1 MQSLRF
7 YQGVVT
13 IRPMFSSAS
22 QPFHPFLESA
32 FAAFFMVAF
41 LTLSTVYFAAAS
53 AADAAEQSAQV
64 TSIGAE
70 AGASPWADEGES
82 KLRLVAATTAVGEGD
97 SVSLG
102 LEFRLKPDWKIYWR
116 SPGDAG
122 LPPHLN
128 WSGSANL
135 AAAEVFWPA
144 PRRYSAY
151 GLETVGYEK
160 NVLLPVTV
168 RLQRPGRVLSLKAR
182 VDYLVCKE
190 ICIPRRADL
199 AFNLPAGDAVST
211 SFAPLIARYAA
222 LVPGPYE
229 GGELAVERV
238 EALGAGDKT
247 WLRITARSGRPFADL
262 DVFVEGQPGFWAEAP
277 KVRRLAGGRVAVLT
291 LAAGMVS
298 VATQDGGVGAASLV
312 GMPLTVT
319 LVESAADIAA
329 KNPSE
334 RALETRLTVA
344 ARTETGGLGGLLG
357 ILVIALLGGLILNL
371 MPCVLPVLSLKLLG
385 VVSHG
390 GGETGAVRR
399 SFLATSAGILFTFMA
414 LASLAV
420 GLRMA
425 GLSVGW
431 GIQFQQPVFLAAM
444 AVLLTL
450 FACNL
455 WGFFE
460 IPLPGWMG
468 DLALRHSGHSQGR
481 AHSLEGQF
489 LTGAFATLLATPC
502 SAPFLGTAIGFAMA
516 RDASET
522 YAVFFALGLGFAAP
536 YLTMVAAPQLATR
549 LPRPGPWMT
558 SLRRLLGLALALTA
572 LWLISVLAVQVSVN
586 AAANV
591 AVLLLFLGAVLWGQ
605 AGKTP
610 RIALPRLLLRLVAAL
625 LVFAVLVV
633 PGRFEEAVT
642 PPLPSDD
649 FWQPFDRA
657 AIPALVASGRVV
669 LVDVTAQ
676 WCLTCKVNKK
686 LALERDEV
694 MQLFDPLSDHGGVI
708 AMRAD
713 WTRRDDDIAAYLA
726 GFGRFGIPFNVV
738 YGPAAP
744 RGSVLPELLTPARVV
759 EAITLAREAAP
770 PN

>member
-1 MQSLRF
+1 M
-7 YQGVVT
+7 
-13 IRPMFSSAS
+13 A
-22 QPFHPFLESA
+22 
-32 FAAFFMVAF
+32 AF
-41 LTLSTVYFAAAS
+41 LTLSTIYFAAAS
-53 AADAAEQSAQV
+53 TADAAEKSAQV
-64 TSIGAE
+64 TLIE
-70 AGASPWADEGES
+70 VDVGASPWADEGES
-82 KLRLVAATTAVGEGD
+82 KLRLVAATTAVGESD

-128 WSGSANL
+128 WSGSTNL
-135 AAAEVFWPA
+135 AAAQVFWPA

-168 RLQRPGRVLSLKAR
+168 RLQRPGQALSLKAR

-190 ICIPRRADL
+190 ICIPRRTDL
-199 AFNLPAGDAVST
+199 AFNLPVGDAVST
-211 SFAPLIARYAA
+211 PFASLIARYAA
-222 LVPGPYE
+222 LVPGPHE
-229 GGELAVERV
+229 GGELTVERM

-247 WLRITARSGRPFADL
+247 RLSITARSGRPFADL
-262 DVFVEGQPGFWAEAP
+262 DVFVEGQAGFWAGAP
-277 KVRRLAGGRVAVLT
+277 KIRRLAGGRVAVLT
-291 LAAGMVS
+291 LPAGMVS
-298 VATQDGGVGAASLV
+298 AATQDDGMGGASLV

-319 LVESAADIAA
+319 LVESAVDTAA
-329 KNPSE
+329 QNTLK
-334 RALETRLTVA
+334 RALETRLTVTA
-344 ARTETGGLGGLLG
+344 KAETGGLGGLLG
-357 ILVIALLGGLILNL
+357 ILALALLGGLILNL

-385 VVSHG
+385 VVGHG

-399 SFLATSAGILFTFMA
+399 SFLATSAGILFAFMA

-431 GIQFQQPVFLAAM
+431 GIQFQQPVFLSAM

-460 IPLPGWMG
+460 ISLPGWMG

-481 AHSLEGQF
+481 VHRLEGQF

-516 RDASET
+516 RGAPET

-536 YLTMVAAPQLATR
+536 YLTIVAAPQLATR
-549 LPRPGPWMT
+549 LPRPGPWML

-572 LWLISVLAVQVSVN
+572 LWLISVLAAQVSVD
-586 AAANV
+586 AAASV
-591 AVLLLFLGAVLWGQ
+591 AVLLLALGAVLWGQ
-605 AGKTP
+605 AGEKP
-610 RIALPRLLLRLVAAL
+610 RIALPRLLLQLAVVL
-625 LVFAVLVV
+625 LVFAVLVA
-633 PGRFEEAVT
+633 PGRFEKVVT
-642 PPLPSDD
+642 PPLPPDH

-676 WCLTCKVNKK
+676 WCLTCQVNKK
-686 LALERDEV
+686 LALERGKV

-726 GFGRFGIPFNVV
+726 EFGRFGIPFNVV

-759 EAITLAREAAP
+759 EAITRAREAAP

>member
-1 MQSLRF
+1 
-7 YQGVVT
+7 
-13 IRPMFSSAS
+13 
-22 QPFHPFLESA
+22 
-32 FAAFFMVAF
+32 MVAF
-41 LTLSTVYFAAAS
+41 LTLSVIYFAAAP

-64 TSIGAE
+64 TLIKVE

-97 SVSLG
+97 SVSMG

-122 LPPHLN
+122 LPPHLD
-128 WSGSANL
+128 WRGSTNL

-168 RLQRPGRVLSLKAR
+168 QLQRPGRALSLKAR

-190 ICIPRRADL
+190 ICIPRRTDL
-199 AFNLPAGDAVST
+199 AFNLPAGDAMST

-222 LVPGPYE
+222 LVPGPHE
-229 GGELAVERV
+229 GGELAVERI
-238 EALGAGDKT
+238 EELGAGEKT
-247 WLRITARSGRPFADL
+247 RLSITARSGRPFADL
-262 DVFVEGQPGFWAEAP
+262 DVFVEGQPGFWAGAP
-277 KVRRLAGGRVAVLT
+277 KIRRLAEGRVAVLT

-298 VATQDGGVGAASLV
+298 AATQDDGMGSATLV

-319 LVESAADIAA
+319 LVESNVESTVDTAAQ
-329 KNPSE
+329 NPPE
-334 RALETRLTVA
+334 RALETRLTVV

-357 ILVIALLGGLILNL
+357 ILVIAFLGGLILNL

-385 VVSHG
+385 VVGHG

-399 SFLATSAGILFTFMA
+399 SFLATSVGILFTFMV
-414 LASLAV
+414 LASLTV
-420 GLRMA
+420 VLRMA

-431 GIQFQQPVFLAAM
+431 GIQFQQPVFLSAM

-481 AHSLEGQF
+481 AQSLGGQF

-502 SAPFLGTAIGFAMA
+502 SAPFLGTAIGFTMA
-516 RDASET
+516 RGAPET
-522 YAVFFALGLGFAAP
+522 YVVFFALGLGFAAP
-536 YLTMVAAPQLATR
+536 YLTIVAAPQLATR
-549 LPRPGPWMT
+549 LPRPGPWMV
-558 SLRRLLGLALALTA
+558 SLRRFLGLALALTA
-572 LWLISVLAVQVSVN
+572 LWLISILAAQVSVD

-591 AVLLLFLGAVLWGQ
+591 AVLLLALGAVLWGQ
-605 AGKTP
+605 AGENP
-610 RIALPRLLLRLVAAL
+610 RIALPRLLLQLAAAL
-625 LVFAVLVV
+625 LVFAVLVA
-633 PGRFEEAVT
+633 PGRFEEVAT
-642 PPLPSDD
+642 PPLPPDH

-676 WCLTCKVNKK
+676 WCLTCQVNKK
-686 LALERDEV
+686 LALESGEV
-694 MQLFDPLSDHGGVI
+694 VQLFDTLSDHGGVI

-726 GFGRFGIPFNVV
+726 GFWRFGIPFNVV

-759 EAITLAREAAP
+759 KAINRARETAQ